1 MYYIS
6 KLKKKK
12 RVICKSVACLFG
24 TFCFSFCMSVACL
37 FACLFHFLT
46 VLLTF
51 RVEYMESVKCY
62 ILWTVFVI

>member
-12 RVICKSVACLFG
+12 RVICISVAYLFG
-24 TFCFSFCMSVACL
+24 TFCFSYCISVAYLFECL
-37 FACLFHFLT
+37 FYFLT

>member
-1 MYYIS
+1 M
-6 KLKKKK
+6 
-12 RVICKSVACLFG
+12 SVACLFG

-62 ILWTVFVI
+62 ILWAVFVI